1 MFEATLC
8 RHHLNL
14 ESQLSLSL
22 VGHFGLDVRLC
33 MPAKAKMFVI
43 LTERTASSEIHL

>member
-1 MFEATLC
+1 MLEETLC

-22 VGHFGLDVRLC
+22 VGHFGLDVRLG
-33 MPAKAKMFVI
+33 MLAKAKIFVE
-43 LTERTASSEIHL
+43 TERVPASEIHL